1 MLGGDDSRLSLLPL
15 VKIEIQKPVKGEEYG
30 ILLPDEKNEDDCAVR
45 FTRLQMYTGVSLMTK
60 YGGLAICTGYLNGTA
75 TYTAK

>member
-1 MLGGDDSRLSLLPL
+1 VLGGDDSRLSLLPL
-15 VKIEIQKPVKGEEYG
+15 VKIETQKPVKGEEYG